1 MEPAKGKNM
10 IDRQECR
17 CYDDQDK
24 TALTETADTEHAQRG
39 RPWLQ
44 AAPDMDP
51 GYHSRAGGRNDE
63 ARPFGTRYR
72 AVSEKSRWN
81 RALRTLGICQG
92 CLSFLQEEKEM
103 DEKKYTF
110 ENEEY
115 RRTYWHTCS
124 HILAQAVKRLY
135 PEVKLAIGPSIDNGF
150 YYDMDSPF
158 PFTPEIME
166 KIEGEMRKICKEK
179 LKLERFELPREEAL
193 KFMEEKGEPYK
204 VELINDLPADAA
216 ISFYKQGEFTDLCA
230 GPHLDSTGRVK
241 GNAIKLTA
249 CNAAYWRGDS
259 NRQTLQRIYGVAF
272 PKKDELDEYLERI
285 EEAKRRDHRKLGK
298 ELGLFAFRDEAPGF
312 PFYLPKGMVL
322 KNTLIDYWRE
332 VHKKWGYVEIS
343 TPQIMRRT
351 LWETS
356 GHWDHY
362 KDNMYTTLIDG
373 EDFAI
378 KPMNCP
384 GSILVYDLEP
394 HSYRDLPLRFGEL
407 GLVHRHELSGALH
420 GMFRVRCFTQDDAHI
435 LLAKDQIKDEVIRIA
450 MLFDEVYSLF
460 GLPYTIEL
468 STMPDDH
475 IGSVEDWDIATAA
488 LADAIT
494 SIGKEYHVNPGD
506 GAFYGPKLDFHIQD
520 SLGRT
525 WQCGTIQLDYQLPG
539 RFDLEYIGADGEKH
553 CPVMIHRVV
562 FGSIERFIGV
572 ITEHFAGAFP
582 VWLSPVQVKVM
593 PITDRTADYA
603 KDIADK
609 LSSLGVRVETDLR
622 NEKIG
627 YKIREAQMQ
636 KLPYM
641 LVVGDKE
648 AEAGTVSVRTRGGV
662 DLGAMPFDAFAAKIT
677 EEIRTRAK

>member
-1 MEPAKGKNM
+1 MME
-10 IDRQECR
+10 
-17 CYDDQDK
+17 DK
-24 TALTETADTEHAQRG
+24 
-39 RPWLQ
+39 
-44 AAPDMDP
+44 
-51 GYHSRAGGRNDE
+51 
-63 ARPFGTRYR
+63 
-72 AVSEKSRWN
+72 
-81 RALRTLGICQG
+81 I
-92 CLSFLQEEKEM
+92 M
-103 DEKKYTF
+103 DENENKFSF
-110 ENEEY
+110 ENPEY
-115 RRTYWHTCS
+115 RHTYWHTCS
-124 HILAQAVKRLY
+124 HVLAQAVKRLY
-135 PEVKLAIGPSIDNGF
+135 PEVKLAIGPAIENGF

-166 KIEGEMRKICKEK
+166 KIEAEMRKICKEK
-179 LKLERFELPREEAL
+179 LKLERFELPRAEAI
-193 KFMEEKGEPYK
+193 KFMEEKNEPYK
-204 VELINDLPADAA
+204 VELINDLPEDSV
-216 ISFYKQGEFTDLCA
+216 ISFYRQGEFTDLCA
-230 GPHLDSTGRVK
+230 GPHLDSTGRIK

-259 NRQTLQRIYGVAF
+259 SRQTLQRIYGIAF
-272 PKKDELDEYLERI
+272 PKKDELDEYLARI
-285 EEAKRRDHRKLGK
+285 EEAKRRDHRKLGR

-332 VHKKWGYVEIS
+332 VHKKWEYVEIQ

-362 KDNMYTTLIDG
+362 KDNMYTTVIDG

-384 GSILVYDLEP
+384 GSILVYELEP
-394 HSYRDLPLRFGEL
+394 HSYKELPLRFGEL

-435 LLAKDQIKDEVIRIA
+435 LLAPEQIKDEVIRIA
-450 MLFDEVYSLF
+450 KLFDEVYSLF
-460 GLPYTIEL
+460 GLPYKIEL
-468 STMPDDH
+468 STMPEDH
-475 IGSVEDWDIATAA
+475 IGSVEDWDIATSA

-494 SIGKEYHVNPGD
+494 SIGKEYTVNPGD

-539 RFDLEYIGADGEKH
+539 RFDLEYTGADGEKH

-562 FGSIERFIGV
+562 FGSIERFIGI

-593 PITDRTADYA
+593 PITDRASDYA
-603 KDIADK
+603 KDVAAK
-609 LSSLGVRVETDLR
+609 LSAAGVRVEPDLR

-636 KLPYM
+636 KTPYM
-641 LVVGDKE
+641 LVIGDRE
-648 AEAGTVSVRTRGGV
+648 AESGAVAVRTRSGE
-662 DLGAMPFDAFAAKIT
+662 DLGAMPLDAFIERIT
-677 EEIRTRAK
+677 GEIKSRSNG